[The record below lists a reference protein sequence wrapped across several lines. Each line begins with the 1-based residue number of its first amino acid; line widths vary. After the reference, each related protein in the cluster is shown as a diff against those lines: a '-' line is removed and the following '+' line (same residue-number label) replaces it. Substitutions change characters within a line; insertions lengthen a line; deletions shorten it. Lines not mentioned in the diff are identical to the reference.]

1 MQLFAPAKINLSF
14 KILRRREDGFHEIET
29 LMAPISLGDELTI
42 EPNDSG
48 PDIAFTSDDPSLP
61 AGEDNLVV
69 RAARSF
75 FAEIKEEPRVRI
87 ALRKKIPHGAG
98 LGGGS
103 SDAAST
109 LLGLNELHGE
119 ALTPARLT
127 NLAAALG
134 SDVPFFLARGA
145 AICRGRGEI
154 VEPVGSLPELS
165 LLLLKPEF
173 GVPTPWAYQQWRD
186 SRELPGVDYA
196 AQAVGELSLQND
208 LERPVF
214 EKHIFLARMKGWL
227 REQPE
232 VAAALLS
239 GSGSTM
245 FAVLRDAA
253 GGRRA
258 RGPRADGAGSP
269 ALDLCRADA
278 SSGRRGGRSAHSGC
292 AVRPTKN
299 GR

>member
-14 KILRRREDGFHEIET
+14 KILRRREDGFHEIDT
-29 LMAPISLGDELTI
+29 LMAPISLADELTI

-48 PDIAFTSDDPSLP
+48 PEIAFSSDDPTLP
-61 AGEDNLVV
+61 AGEENLVV
-69 RAARSF
+69 KAARRF
-75 FAEIKEEPRVRI
+75 FAEIGREPRVRI
-87 ALRKKIPHGAG
+87 TLRKKIPHGAG

-109 LLGLNELHGE
+109 LLGLNQLHGVPLSPE
-119 ALTPARLT
+119 CLTS
-127 NLAAALG
+127 LAAEIG
-134 SDVPFFLARGA
+134 SDVPFFLNAGPAR
-145 AICRGRGEI
+145 CRGRGEI
-154 VEPVGSLPELS
+154 VESVEALPRLS

-196 AQAVGELSLQND
+196 PQKIGEFVLEND

-214 EKHIFLARMKGWL
+214 EKHLFLARMKSWL
-227 REQPE
+227 RDQPE

-245 FAVLRDAA
+245 FAVLRDGAA
-253 GGRRA
+253 TEGLAGRA
-258 RGPRADGAGSP
+258 RRE
-269 ALDLCRADA
+269 LDPELWI
-278 SSGRRGGRSAHSGC
+278 
-292 AVRPTKN
+292 VPVTTP
-299 GR
+299 

>member
-29 LMAPISLGDELTI
+29 LMAPISLADELTI

-48 PDIAFTSDDPSLP
+48 FDFSSDDPNLP
-61 AGEDNLVV
+61 SGEDNLVV
-69 RAARSF
+69 RAVRAF
-75 FAEIKEEPRVRI
+75 FDEVREEPRVRI
-87 ALRKKIPHGAG
+87 TLRKQIPHGAG

-109 LLGLNELHGE
+109 LLGLNELHG
-119 ALTPARLT
+119 AQLAAARLT
-127 NLAAALG
+127 NLAAGIGL
-134 SDVPFFLARGA
+134 DVPFFLAQSPAR
-145 AICRGRGEI
+145 CRGRGEI
-154 VEPVGSLPELS
+154 VEPVAGVPEIP

-173 GVPTPWAYQQWRD
+173 GVPTPLAYQRWQD

-196 AQAVGELSLQND
+196 TQQVGELTLQND

-227 REQPE
+227 REKPE

-239 GSGSTM
+239 GSGSTV
-245 FAVLRDAA
+245 FAVLRNA
-253 GGRRA
+253 GGAEALANRA
-258 RGPRADGAGSP
+258 RLELDP
-269 ALDLCRADA
+269 ALWSHVTQIALPPL
-278 SSGRRGGRSAHSGC
+278 SS
-292 AVRPTKN
+292 
-299 GR
+299 

>member
-14 KILRRREDGFHEIET
+14 KILRRRDDGFHEIET
-29 LMAPISLGDELTI
+29 LMAPISLGDRLTI
-42 EPNDSG
+42 EPDEPG
-48 PDIAFTSDDPSLP
+48 KGITFTTDDPTLP
-61 AGEDNLVV
+61 AGDDNLVV
-69 RAARSF
+69 QAARSF
-75 FAEIKEEPRVRI
+75 FDAIKEEPGATI
-87 ALRKKIPHGAG
+87 ALQKNIPHGAG

-109 LLGLNELHGE
+109 LFGLNELHGE
-119 ALTPARLT
+119 PLPPARLT
-127 NLAAALG
+127 TLAAAIG

-145 AICRGRGEI
+145 ARCRGRGEI
-154 VEPVGSLPELS
+154 VEAAEPLPPLS

-173 GVPTPWAYQQWRD
+173 GVPTPWAYRHWQE

-196 AQAVGELSLQND
+196 PQDVGDMIFQND

-214 EKHIFLARMKGWL
+214 QKHLFLAQMKGWL

-245 FAVLRDAA
+245 FAVLRQGAEADALADRARAELDPKLWTAA
-253 GGRRA
+253 GTTR
-258 RGPRADGAGSP
+258 
-269 ALDLCRADA
+269 
-278 SSGRRGGRSAHSGC
+278 
-292 AVRPTKN
+292 
-299 GR
+299 

>member
-14 KILRRREDGFHEIET
+14 KILRRREDRFHEIET
-29 LMAPISLGDELTI
+29 LMTPISLRDELTI
-42 EPNDSG
+42 EPNDSDPG
-48 PDIAFTSDDPSLP
+48 IAFTSDDPSLP

-75 FAEIKEEPRVRI
+75 FAEIKEEPRMRI

-109 LLGLNELHGE
+109 LVGLNELHGE
-119 ALTPARLT
+119 ALRPVRLT
-127 NLAAALG
+127 SLAAGIG
-134 SDVPFFLARGA
+134 SDVPFFLARSV

-154 VEPVGSLPELS
+154 VEPVGPLPELS

-173 GVPTPWAYQQWRD
+173 GVPTPWAYERWRD

-196 AQAVGELSLQND
+196 VQTVGELSLQND

-214 EKHIFLARMKGWL
+214 EKHLFLARMKGWL

-232 VAAALLS
+232 VVAALLS

-245 FAVLRDAA
+245 FAVLRDA
-253 GGRRA
+253 GGADALANRA
-258 RGPRADGAGSP
+258 RAELDP
-269 ALDLCRADA
+269 ALW
-278 SSGRRGGRSAHSGC
+278 SC
-292 AVRPTKN
+292 AAQI
-299 GR
+299 

>member
-42 EPNDSG
+42 EPNESG
-48 PDIAFTSDDPSLP
+48 KGLFFFSDDPTLP
-61 AGEDNLVV
+61 AGEENLVV
-69 RAARSF
+69 RATRSF

-87 ALRKKIPHGAG
+87 TLRKKIPHGAG

-109 LLGLNELHGE
+109 LLGLNELYDGRL
-119 ALTPARLT
+119 AFARLT
-127 NLAAALG
+127 SLAAEIG
-134 SDVPFFLARGA
+134 SDVPFFLARGTA
-145 AICRGRGEI
+145 RCRGRGEI

-165 LLLLKPEF
+165 LLLLKPDF
-173 GVPTPWAYQQWRD
+173 GVPTPWAYQRWRD

-196 AQAVGELSLQND
+196 AQRVGDLIFEND

-214 EKHIFLARMKGWL
+214 EKHLFLARMKGWL

-245 FAVLRDAA
+245 FAVLREATAADALA
-253 GGRRA
+253 GRA
-258 RGPRADGAGSP
+258 RAE
-269 ALDLCRADA
+269 LDAELW
-278 SSGRRGGRSAHSGC
+278 SA
-292 AVRPTKN
+292 AAAIR
-299 GR
+299 

>member
-14 KILRRREDGFHEIET
+14 KILRRREDGFHEIRT
-29 LMAPISLGDELTI
+29 LMAPIALCDELTI

-48 PDIAFTSDDPSLP
+48 QGIAFASDDPSLP

-75 FAEIKEEPRVRI
+75 FAERKEEPGVRI

-109 LLGLNELHGE
+109 LLGLNELYGRT
-119 ALTPARLT
+119 LTPARLT
-127 NLAAALG
+127 SLAAGIG
-134 SDVPFFLARGA
+134 SDVPFFLARSA
-145 AICRGRGEI
+145 ATCRGRGEV
-154 VEPVGSLPELS
+154 VEPVGPLPELR

-173 GVPTPWAYQQWRD
+173 GVATPWAYERWSA
-186 SRELPGVDYA
+186 SRELPGIDYA
-196 AQAVGELSLQND
+196 EQTVGKLSLQND

-214 EKHIFLARMKGWL
+214 EKHVFLARMKGWL

-245 FAVLRDAA
+245 FAVLRAADAVKA
-253 GGRRA
+253 LAERA
-258 RGPRADGAGSP
+258 RAE
-269 ALDLCRADA
+269 LDPNLWA
-278 SSGRRGGRSAHSGC
+278 C
-292 AVRPTKN
+292 AAAIVQKRETVC
-299 GR
+299 

>member
-48 PDIAFTSDDPSLP
+48 SGIAFSTDDPTLP

-75 FAEIKEEPRVRI
+75 FAEINEEPGVRI
-87 ALRKKIPHGAG
+87 RLQKKIPHGAG

-109 LLGLNELHGE
+109 LLGLNQLHEGGVS
-119 ALTPARLT
+119 PARLT

-134 SDVPFFLARGA
+134 SDVPFFLAQSA
-145 AICRGRGEI
+145 ARCRGRGEI
-154 VEPVGSLPELS
+154 VEAVERLPALS

-173 GVPTPWAYQQWRD
+173 GVSD
-186 SRELPGVDYA
+186 
-196 AQAVGELSLQND
+196 AVGL
-208 LERPVF
+208 F
-214 EKHIFLARMKGWL
+214 ALARIAGVAGGGL
-227 REQPE
+227 R
-232 VAAALLS
+232 AAARWES
-239 GSGSTM
+239 WFSRTISSAR
-245 FAVLRDAA
+245 FSRSIFFW
-253 GGRRA
+253 RA
-258 RGPRADGAGSP
+258 
-269 ALDLCRADA
+269 
-278 SSGRRGGRSAHSGC
+278 
-292 AVRPTKN
+292 
-299 GR
+299 

>member
-1 MQLFAPAKINLSF
+1 MQLFAPAKVNLSF

-42 EPNDSG
+42 EPNESG
-48 PDIAFTSDDPSLP
+48 TGLSFSSDDPTLP
-61 AGEDNLVV
+61 AGEENLVV
-69 RAARSF
+69 RAARRF
-75 FAEIKEEPRVRI
+75 FAEIREEPRVRI
-87 ALRKKIPHGAG
+87 TLRKKIPHGAG

-109 LLGLNELHGE
+109 LLGLNELYDGRV
-119 ALTPARLT
+119 ASPCLTS
-127 NLAAALG
+127 LAAEIG

-145 AICRGRGEI
+145 ARCRGRGEI
-154 VEPVGSLPELS
+154 VEPVGSLPDLS
-165 LLLLKPEF
+165 LLLLKPDF

-196 AQAVGELSLQND
+196 AQKVGDLIFEND

-214 EKHIFLARMKGWL
+214 EKHLFLARVKGWL

-232 VAAALLS
+232 VVAALLS

-245 FAVLRDAA
+245 FAVLREATAADALA
-253 GGRRA
+253 ERA
-258 RGPRADGAGSP
+258 RAE
-269 ALDLCRADA
+269 LDQELW
-278 SSGRRGGRSAHSGC
+278 SA
-292 AVRPTKN
+292 AATIR
-299 GR
+299 